1 MSEMALANQEEAV
14 LATFDFLGDPGD
26 IDDEGDMSDEEENA
40 DTDGDSDETVLGGL
54 HGFGRSRVVYDQYNN
69 NNFPK

>member
-40 DTDGDSDETVLGGL
+40 DTDGDLDEIVLGEMGVIIREV
-54 HGFGRSRVVYDQYNN
+54 GVVMSV
-69 NNFPK
+69 